1 MKLHDIL
8 SEGIYDK
15 GIFKCL
21 FLGGIPASGK
31 STIVKD
37 IIQELTVSHSIKPR
51 VLDYDKFY
59 EYLSKKHDVP
69 ISTSAEVEAPG
80 AVSIQN
86 RTKELMSSQLEL
98 YLTSML
104 PVIIDTTAS
113 NVHSTIVR
121 MRRLRQY
128 GYDVMMLYKESE
140 LERSLTRAESRR
152 RFVPP
157 EYIKDTHESKP
168 RTIEKMQKVFN
179 NAHYPL
185 QILGVDEEVATV
197 MPAIVQFFTSP
208 IRNPIGLQQVDSLKS
223 AERKY
228 IIRGQT
234 PPVDWYGKY

>member
-1 MKLHDIL
+1 MRLHELL

-37 IIQELTVSHSIKPR
+37 VIEELTLSHGIKPR
-51 VLDYDKFY
+51 VLDYDRFY
-59 EYLSKKHDVP
+59 EYLSNKHSVP
-69 ISTSAEVEAPG
+69 ISTSDDVEAPA

-86 RTKELMSSQLEL
+86 RTKELMSAQLEL

-113 NVHSTIVR
+113 NVHNTIVR
-121 MRRLRQY
+121 MRRLKQY

-140 LERSLTRAESRR
+140 LERSLSRAESRR
-152 RFVPP
+152 RYVPP
-157 EYIKDTHESKP
+157 EYIKDTHDSKP
-168 RTIEKMQKVFN
+168 RTIEKMKTVFN

-185 QILGVDEEVATV
+185 QILGADEEVATV

-234 PPVDWYGKY
+234 SPVDWYKKY

>member
-1 MKLHDIL
+1 
-8 SEGIYDK
+8 
-15 GIFKCL
+15 
-21 FLGGIPASGK
+21 
-31 STIVKD
+31 
-37 IIQELTVSHSIKPR
+37 
-51 VLDYDKFY
+51 
-59 EYLSKKHDVP
+59 
-69 ISTSAEVEAPG
+69 
-80 AVSIQN
+80 
-86 RTKELMSSQLEL
+86 
-98 YLTSML
+98 
-104 PVIIDTTAS
+104 
-113 NVHSTIVR
+113 